1 MGDAISKTSDPAA
14 LAGRLADE
22 RPADIAEALNRN
34 ASGFA
39 AKVLLAL
46 PEPLAVEVQQT
57 ALLDPSVEGR
67 LRHSDLLGEFADRPF
82 VWPALDARRAP
93 AIFDGFCT

>member
-39 AKVLLAL
+39 AKVLLMINRPRL
-46 PEPLAVEVQQT
+46 DNRLAVQMRRKT
-57 ALLDPSVEGR
+57 AWRSGDRIPDPAPIRATFKASAIMAVP
-67 LRHSDLLGEFADRPF
+67 DR
-82 VWPALDARRAP
+82 
-93 AIFDGFCT
+93 GTC